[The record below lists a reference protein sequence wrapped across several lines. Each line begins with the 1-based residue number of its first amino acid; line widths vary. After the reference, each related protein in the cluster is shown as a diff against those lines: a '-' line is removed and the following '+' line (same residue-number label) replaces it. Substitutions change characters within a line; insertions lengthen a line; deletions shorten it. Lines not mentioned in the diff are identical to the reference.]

1 MRWILLALLS
11 ATLAHGQLV
20 QEIITNSGGSVTGPF
35 NFTLFD
41 WGACTSGSAPP
52 TGATQTTGCAA
63 TSVYPSLPSGAS
75 FSITNTNTDLLISN
89 THHFTYPTFSLT
101 GGAWPNTSTNSLRI
115 AYGGTAGDNS
125 TFNLPTSGIQNT
137 VSDCVPFYTTL
148 PQTTSFTGRIDT
160 WTMGASASQFTN
172 MQLENGG
179 TELYTPTE
187 CGVTGTTNCTGGEF
201 VPTGSMPTG
210 TWQIWCEVQTLGANG
225 SAYDAVWNPATGAL
239 CDGSSCGTSGTL
251 VSGSLMTNSAT
262 ATTGLTNIKQETQL
276 GVNPGPTGGY
286 FSWWGP
292 EIHCGLISS
301 QTACGFPVAPGLQLI
316 PPSLSPGSGNY
327 GSGQTVTITN
337 ISSVT
342 DSYYYTTCTSA
353 GCTAATPTTGS
364 TLVSGTITATPP
376 EQVCAISARA
386 APYNNPVSSATCAN
400 YIQPNAGYVGSG
412 QCVSASG
419 TATCSNT
426 GLSIPS
432 GDIIIV
438 AMDGGGSGGTNT
450 LTVADSNTDTP
461 TYTTAVKETTNGW
474 YSRMAMFKAGA
485 TITSI
490 TCTKSLATGNAGN
503 CLYSYYSPGTLSGV
517 VDVTTGQDQPN
528 TTNWTSG
535 STASLAGAA
544 ELIVGAWFDFTNNSV
559 TNTTTD
565 GSTQRVTCSGADGS
579 CGLQDSTAWSTS
591 AASVTGTWNGNNYG
605 TAIVMAIK

>member
-1 MRWILLALLS
+1 MTAPTTSIP
-11 ATLAHGQLV
+11 
-20 QEIITNSGGSVTGPF
+20 GPF

-41 WGACTSGSAPP
+41 WGTCTSGNAPP
-52 TGATQTTGCAA
+52 TGATQTTGCLA
-63 TSVYPSLPSGAS
+63 TSTYPSLPSGAS
-75 FSITNTNTDLLISN
+75 FSVTNTNTDLLISN
-89 THHFTYPTFSLT
+89 THYFTYPTYSLT
-101 GGAWPNTSTNSLRI
+101 GGSWPNTSTNSLQI

-125 TFNLPTSGIQNT
+125 IFNFPTSGIQNT

-172 MQLENGG
+172 MQLQDSG
-179 TELYTPTE
+179 TILFTPTE
-187 CGVTGTTNCTGGEF
+187 CGVTGTTNCTAGEF
-201 VPTGSMPTG
+201 TPTGAMPTSA
-210 TWQIWCEVQTLGANG
+210 WQIWCEVQTLGANG

-262 ATTGLTNIKQETQL
+262 ATTGLTNIKQELQL
-276 GVNPGPTGGY
+276 GVNPGPTGGF

-292 EIHCGLISS
+292 EIHCGLITS

-316 PPSLSPGSGNY
+316 SPSLSPGSGNY
-327 GSGQTVTITN
+327 SSAQTVTVTN

-353 GCTAATPTTGS
+353 GCTAATPTTAS

-400 YIQPNAGYVGSG
+400 YIQPNAAYVGSG
-412 QCVSASG
+412 QCSSAAG
-419 TATCSNT
+419 TATCTISS
-426 GLSIPS
+426 LSIPS
-432 GDIIIV
+432 GDIIV
-438 AMDGGGSGGTNT
+438 VGMDAGGSGGINT

-461 TYTTAVKETTNGW
+461 SYTTAVKETTNGW

-490 TCTKSLATGNAGN
+490 TCTKSLPTSNAGN
-503 CLYSYYSPGTLSGV
+503 CLYAYYSPGTLTGV
-517 VDVTTGQDQPN
+517 LDQSTGQDQPN
-528 TTNWTSG
+528 TTKWSSG
-535 STASLAGAA
+535 STSALAGAS
-544 ELIVGAWFDFTNNSV
+544 ELLVGGWFIFTSSGI
-559 TNTTTD
+559 TNTPTD
-565 GSTQRVTCSGADGS
+565 GSTQRITCSSNGN
-579 CGLQDSTAWSTS
+579 CGMQDSAAWTTS
-591 AASVTGTWNGNNYG
+591 AGSATGTWSGSNYG